1 MHAATAAVPASH
13 PLLALGADLPVA
25 RSLSANRCSSTYW
38 PAETLNVFMLRMAAA
53 GHCVNAAMMLG
64 DRDYALRQLT
74 VALALQDHA
83 LRDLAGELH
92 AYFKF

>member
-1 MHAATAAVPASH
+1 
-13 PLLALGADLPVA
+13 
-25 RSLSANRCSSTYW
+25 
-38 PAETLNVFMLRMAAA
+38 LNVFMLRMAAA